1 MKVKNPLNSLH
12 CLSAASL
19 QAVGFLAVM
28 SFRIIR
34 CRNRERIFLLF
45 FYKNNLEKLYL
56 TILLKKK

>member
-1 MKVKNPLNSLH
+1 MQAENPLNSLH

-34 CRNRERIFLLF
+34 DRNRERIFLLF
-45 FYKNNLEKLYL
+45 LATLNSNFLYL
-56 TILLKKK
+56 VTIFMV